1 MDPKVVVLCVC
12 LCTLAITSIEAG
24 IPRCCVRT
32 SNNIPPHVLAKV
44 ERWVV
49 QESSGACD
57 IKALVLHVRGWRKP
71 ICAHPK
77 LKKQL
82 MKIRMKMKQSKQIAA
97 Y

>member
-1 MDPKVVVLCVC
+1 MDLKVVVLCVC

-24 IPRCCVRT
+24 IPRCCVIT
-32 SNNIPPHVLAKV
+32 SNNISLRVLEKV
-44 ERWVV
+44 ERWAV
-49 QESSGACD
+49 QQSSGACD

-77 LKKQL
+77 LKREL
-82 MKIRMKMKQSKQIAA
+82 MRIRMKMKQNKQKAT